1 MLQGPEAL
9 LTALDGSGLLV
20 ALGAALLLGLRH
32 ATDPDHLTAISTL
45 VVGEPGQGAR
55 RAARLGLAW
64 GTGHALTLLILGIP
78 VVLFQRFLP
87 GSAAPMAEGLV
98 GLVIIA
104 LAVRLLLR
112 WRRGYF
118 HAHQHQHQH
127 DGGTHVHLHAHNH
140 PSGAHAAARHAH
152 RHGTPGR
159 GGREA
164 FGVGLLH
171 GAGGS
176 GAAGAMLVGAT
187 AGPGRAAL
195 ALLLFAAG
203 TAISMGLVS
212 SGVGLLFGG
221 PARARAF
228 QRLIPLVGL
237 GGLGFGAWYAAEALR
252 AMSVPFGAS

>member
-9 LTALDGSGLLV
+9 LTGLDGSGLLV

-45 VVGEPGQGAR
+45 IVGAPGQSAR

-64 GTGHALTLLILGIP
+64 GTGHALTLLLLGIP
-78 VVLFQRFLP
+78 VVLFQQFLP
-87 GSAAPMAEGLV
+87 SAAAPVAEGIV

-118 HAHQHQHQH
+118 HAHQHQH
-127 DGGTHVHLHAHNH
+127 DGGTHVHLHAHEH
-140 PSGAHAAARHAH
+140 RSGAHAGAPHAH

-159 GGREA
+159 SGLEA

-171 GAGGS
+171 GASGS
-176 GAAGAMLVGAT
+176 GAAGAMLVGT
-187 AGPGRAAL
+187 AAGAGRAAL
-195 ALLLFAAG
+195 ALLVFAAG
-203 TAISMGLVS
+203 TAISMGLAS
-212 SGVGLLFGG
+212 SGVGLLLGG
-221 PARARAF
+221 PVRARAF

-237 GGLGFGAWYAAEALR
+237 GSLGFGVWYAAEALR
-252 AMSVPFGAS
+252 AISVPVGAS